1 MWQLKMMES
10 PTMAVKCSASCGLL
24 NPEKK
29 SQSEDNIKKLEK
41 WRSKKGAIHP
51 YSIQVQED
59 KRSSMRFEL
68 SAARRARR
76 NRRQQQPVD
85 LKVKLGVKKPLASR
99 KVPKKEPNPAV
110 GSIVSLLSR
119 RPIPMFC
126 SI

>member
-1 MWQLKMMES
+1 
-10 PTMAVKCSASCGLL
+10 MAVKCSASCGLL

-99 KVPKKEPNPAV
+99 KVPKEEPNPAV